1 MIARWQAQ
9 ELGVSLSGIQR
20 RVASGEWLRVVAG
33 VYRAADHPRSLRARV
48 REATLAVGRT
58 AVLSGGTA
66 AWWTKLVADFP
77 SQITVT
83 TSAKGRHLR
92 STPGTRVRHRTL
104 DQRDITVVDGLRVTT
119 PALTVLEATIDV
131 GNSVMDNALLLD
143 RVTLDDLSD
152 AHTRYP
158 GRIGSGEA
166 RRLLAAMESGA
177 RSEAE
182 RVTTEIFR
190 SRGID
195 GWKANHEVCGHVAD
209 FVFEESTLIVEID
222 GFAFHRDAKTFQRD
236 RTKRN
241 AWIAA
246 GWTTL
251 NFTWTD
257 ITTRA
262 DHVATEVSGQ
272 L

>member
-1 MIARWQAQ
+1 M
-9 ELGVSLSGIQR
+9 
-20 RVASGEWLRVVAG
+20 
-33 VYRAADHPRSLRARV
+33 
-48 REATLAVGRT
+48 GRT
-58 AVLSGGTA
+58 AVLSDGTA
-66 AWWTKLVADFP
+66 AWWTKLVTGFP

-119 PALTVLEATIDV
+119 PALTVLEATIDI

-143 RVTLDDLSD
+143 HVTLDDLSD

-195 GWKANHEVCGHVAD
+195 GWKANHEVCGHEAD

-257 ITTRA
+257 IATRA
-262 DHVATEVSGQ
+262 DHVARAVSRQ